1 MVTPTR
7 RPGFITLLTV
17 LIVLGGFFDV
27 VGGILLLIFQNDDAV
42 QDLTDDVGVNVT
54 VLAIITIV
62 FGLIYLAFGR
72 ALGNGSGFARFL
84 VALIALIHVVA
95 GVLTAVQHT
104 GDLRWSGILSAVWG
118 ALILLIL
125 FTPRAN
131 AFFRTN

>member
-7 RPGFITLLTV
+7 RPALITLLTV

-27 VGGILLLIFQNDDAV
+27 VGGVLLLIFRNDAGV
-42 QDLTDDVGVNVT
+42 RDLTDDVGVNVT

-72 ALGNGSGFARFL
+72 ALGSGSGFARFL
-84 VALIALIHVVA
+84 VALVALIHVGA
-95 GVLTAVQHT
+95 GIWTAIVHT
-104 GDLRWSGILSAVWG
+104 GDLRWSGIVSAVWG
-118 ALILLIL
+118 ALILLVL
-125 FTPRAN
+125 YTPRAN